1 MTLEQAELSR
11 LLDILGNRNR
21 RRIIELLREKPCFVT
36 EISERLTIS
45 PKAVIDHLQM
55 LEDARILGFRNDARR
70 RKYYYLEHD
79 ISIQVHLDAQSHDL
93 IPVILSGEQRLLIS
107 LQKLRQMIHERDELA
122 RKLEEKEL
130 EIDHQI
136 SGVLHDGKR
145 SGCGEETMLVSVAL
159 AHGAKNA
166 TEIRDLTNLPL
177 QTIDSTI
184 RRLTEEGI
192 VCRKGTSLEL
202 RGTYAE

>member
-1 MTLEQAELSR
+1 MLEQAELAR

-21 RRIIELLREKPCFVT
+21 RRIIELLREKPCVVT
-36 EISERLTIS
+36 EISERLMIS

-55 LEDARILGFRNDARR
+55 LEDARILGYRNDNRR

-93 IPVILSGEQRLLIS
+93 VPVVLSGEQRLLIS
-107 LQKLRQMIHERDELA
+107 LQKLRQMIQERDKLA
-122 RKLEEKEL
+122 QRLEEMER

-136 SGVLHDGKR
+136 SEVLHEGKLAG
-145 SGCGEETMLVSVAL
+145 SGEESMLVSVAL

-166 TEIRDLTNLPL
+166 DEIQDLTDLPPE
-177 QTIDSTI
+177 TVDNTI
-184 RRLTEEGI
+184 RQLMDEGI
-192 VCRKGTSLEL
+192 VCRKGTGLEI
-202 RGTYAE
+202 RGIYAE

>member
-1 MTLEQAELSR
+1 MLEQAELAR

-36 EISERLTIS
+36 EISERLMLS

-55 LEDARILGFRNDARR
+55 LEGAHILGFRNDDRR

-79 ISIQVHLDAQSHDL
+79 ICIQVHLDAQSHDL
-93 IPVILSGEQRLLIS
+93 IPVILSGEQRLLLS

-136 SGVLHDGKR
+136 SEVLHEGKR
-145 SGCGEETMLVSVAL
+145 SGCGEESMLVSVAL

-166 TEIRDLTNLPL
+166 IEIRDLTDLPPE
-177 QTIDSTI
+177 TVDSTLRQLI
-184 RRLTEEGI
+184 DEGI
-192 VCRKGTSLEL
+192 VCRKGTALEL
-202 RGTYAE
+202 RGIYAE